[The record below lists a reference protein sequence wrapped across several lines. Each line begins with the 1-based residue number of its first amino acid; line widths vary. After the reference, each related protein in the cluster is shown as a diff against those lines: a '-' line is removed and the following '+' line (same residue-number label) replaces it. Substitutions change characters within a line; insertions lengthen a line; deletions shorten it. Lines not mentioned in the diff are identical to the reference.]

1 MSSASTERSSSALPR
16 SRLTTASTVAGV
28 RVVAGPTKDVLII
41 GAGLGGLSAALH
53 LAGAGRRVTVVE
65 REQVPGGRCGLI
77 EDSGYRF
84 DTGPTVLTM
93 PDLVAAPLNAVGE
106 ELADWLT
113 LHRLDPAYRARFADG
128 STIDVRADVHDMADE
143 IAATC
148 GGAEAAAWLRYVE
161 FLRKLYAIEMPHFID
176 RNLDSPRQL
185 VNPSLARLVAL
196 GGFRRLSPKIGSF
209 FADYRL
215 RRLFSFQAMYAGLA
229 PAQAL
234 AIYAVIT
241 YMDCVQGVFFPDG
254 GMHAV
259 PRALAAAA
267 QKHGVRFRYGTTVQS
282 IDVRGGRA
290 AGVITGDG
298 ERIPADVVVVNADL
312 PTAYQRLL
320 PEHYRPRRLNRLR
333 YSPSAVVLHAG
344 SSTGFD
350 ELSHHTIEFGD
361 AWDETFDEIIRRGQP
376 MSDPS
381 FLLTAP
387 SATDASLAPTGR
399 HSYYALFPAPNMTGR
414 VDWHADR
421 GRYRDHVV
429 ETIEKRGYAGFGA
442 GIEVEHLVTPADWQ
456 AAGLA
461 AGAPFAAAH
470 TFGQTGPF
478 RPATLDRRIENLV
491 FCGSNTQPGVGVP
504 MVLVSGRLAA
514 ERITGPTRP

>member
-1 MSSASTERSSSALPR
+1 M
-16 SRLTTASTVAGV
+16 
-28 RVVAGPTKDVLII
+28 RVVAGPTQDVLVI

-65 REQVPGGRCGLI
+65 REQTPGGRCGLI
-77 EDSGYRF
+77 EDAGFRF

-93 PDLVAAPLNAVGE
+93 PELVAAPLNAVGE
-106 ELADWLT
+106 ELADWVT

-143 IAATC
+143 IAAVC
-148 GGAEAAAWLRYVE
+148 GGAEARAWLRYVG

-176 RNLDSPRQL
+176 RNLDSPFQL
-185 VNPSLARLVAL
+185 VNARLARLVAL
-196 GGFRRLSPKIGSF
+196 GGFRRLSAKVGSF
-209 FADYRL
+209 FDDDRL

-241 YMDCVQGVFFPDG
+241 YMDCVQGVYFPEG
-254 GMHAV
+254 GLHAV

-267 QKHGVRFRYGTTVQS
+267 QRHGVRFRYGTTVRS
-282 IDVRGGRA
+282 IDVRNGRA
-290 AGVITGDG
+290 TGVITSDG

-312 PTAYQRLL
+312 PTAYDRLL
-320 PEHYRPRRLNRLR
+320 PNQFRSRRLNRLR

-344 SSTGFD
+344 SSTAFD
-350 ELSHHTIEFGD
+350 DLAHHTIEFGS
-361 AWDETFDEIIRRGQP
+361 AWDETFDEIINRGEP

-381 FLLTAP
+381 FLLSTP
-387 SATDASLAPTGR
+387 TESDPSLAPAGR
-399 HSYYALFPAPNMTGR
+399 HTYYALFPAPNTTGR
-414 VDWHADR
+414 VDWAAERD
-421 GRYRDHVV
+421 RYRDLVV

-442 GIEVEHLVTPADWQ
+442 GIEVEHLVTPDDWQ

-478 RPATLDRRIENLV
+478 RPATLDRRVENLV

-514 ERITGPTRP
+514 ERITGPMRA

>member
-1 MSSASTERSSSALPR
+1 
-16 SRLTTASTVAGV
+16 V
-28 RVVAGPTKDVLII
+28 RVVAGPTEDVLVV
-41 GAGLGGLSAALH
+41 GAGLGGLSTALH
-53 LAGAGRRVTVVE
+53 LAGAGRRVTVLE
-65 REQVPGGRCGLI
+65 RDHVPGGRCGLI
-77 EDSGYRF
+77 TEGGYRF

-93 PDLVAAPLNAVGE
+93 PELVAAPLRAVGE

-128 STIDVRADVHDMADE
+128 SVIDVRADVQDMADE
-143 IAATC
+143 IAAVC
-148 GGAEAAAWLRYVE
+148 GGTQASAWLRYVE
-161 FLRKLYAIEMPHFID
+161 FLRRLYAIEMPHFID
-176 RNLDSPRQL
+176 RNLDSPLQL
-185 VNPSLARLVAL
+185 VNGSLARLVAL
-196 GGFRRLSPKIGSF
+196 GGFRRLEAKVGSF
-209 FADYRL
+209 FDDERL

-241 YMDCVQGVFFPDG
+241 YMDCVQGVYFPEG

-267 QKHGVRFRYGTTVQS
+267 EKHGVEFRYGTNVQS
-282 IDVRGGRA
+282 IEIRAGRA
-290 AGVITGDG
+290 RGVITSDG
-298 ERIPADVVVVNADL
+298 ERIAADVVVVNADL
-312 PTAYQRLL
+312 PTAYDRLL
-320 PEHYRPRRLNRLR
+320 PRRHRPRRLGRLR

-344 SSTGFD
+344 SNTGFD
-350 ELSHHTIEFGD
+350 DLQHHTIEFGA
-361 AWDETFDEIIRRGQP
+361 AWAQTFDEIIRRGEP

-381 FLLTAP
+381 FLLTSP
-387 SATDASLAPTGR
+387 TTTDSSLAPAGR
-399 HSYYALFPAPNMTGR
+399 HTYYALFPAPNTTGR
-414 VDWHADR
+414 VDWVAERD
-421 GRYRDHVV
+421 RYRDRVV
-429 ETIEKRGYAGFGA
+429 EAVEKRGYPGFAA
-442 GIEVEHLVTPADWQ
+442 GIETEHLVTPADWQ

-514 ERITGPTRP
+514 ERVTGPMRT

>member
-1 MSSASTERSSSALPR
+1 
-16 SRLTTASTVAGV
+16 V
-28 RVVAGPTKDVLII
+28 RVVTGPTDDVLIV

-65 REQVPGGRCGLI
+65 REHVPGGRCGLI
-77 EDSGYRF
+77 EDRGFRF

-93 PDLVAAPLNAVGE
+93 PELVAAPLNAVGE

-128 STIDVRADVHDMADE
+128 SSIDVRADVHDMADE
-143 IAATC
+143 IAAVC
-148 GGAEAAAWLRYVE
+148 GGAEASAWLRYVE
-161 FLRKLYAIEMPHFID
+161 FLRRLYAIEMPHFID
-176 RNLDSPRQL
+176 RNLDSPLQL
-185 VNPSLARLVAL
+185 VNSSLARLVAL
-196 GGFRRLSPKIGSF
+196 GGFRRLSTKVGQYF
-209 FADYRL
+209 GDERL

-241 YMDCVQGVFFPDG
+241 YMDCVQGVYFPEG

-259 PRALAAAA
+259 PQALAGAAA
-267 QKHGVRFRYGTTVQS
+267 RHGVQFRYGTTVSS
-282 IDVRGGRA
+282 IDIRGGRA
-290 AGVITGDG
+290 AGVLTDDG

-312 PTAYQRLL
+312 PTAYEQLL
-320 PEHYRPRRLNRLR
+320 PVEYRPRRLSRLN

-344 SSTGFD
+344 SATAFD
-350 ELSHHTIEFGD
+350 DATHHTIQFG
-361 AWDETFDEIIRRGQP
+361 AEWEATFDDLIRRGTT
-376 MSDPS
+376 MADPS
-381 FLLTAP
+381 FLLTTP
-387 SATDASLAPTGR
+387 TVTDPDLAPEGR
-399 HSYYALFPAPNMTGR
+399 HTYYALFPAPNTTGR
-414 VDWHADR
+414 VDWHAER
-421 GRYRDHVV
+421 ARYRDHVI
-429 ETIEKRGYAGFGA
+429 ETIEKRGYPGFGA
-442 GIEVEHLVTPADWQ
+442 GIEVEQLVTPADWR

-514 ERITGPTRP
+514 ERVAGRLPG

>member
-1 MSSASTERSSSALPR
+1 
-16 SRLTTASTVAGV
+16 V
-28 RVVAGPTKDVLII
+28 RVVAGPTEDVLVV
-41 GAGLGGLSAALH
+41 GAGLGGLSTALH
-53 LAGAGRRVTVVE
+53 LAGAGRRVTVLE
-65 REQVPGGRCGLI
+65 RDHVPGGRCGLI
-77 EDSGYRF
+77 TEGGYRF

-93 PDLVAAPLNAVGE
+93 PELVAAPLRAVGE

-128 STIDVRADVHDMADE
+128 SVIDVRADVQDMADE
-143 IAATC
+143 IAAVC
-148 GGAEAAAWLRYVE
+148 GGTQASAWLRYVE
-161 FLRKLYAIEMPHFID
+161 FLRRLYAIEMPHFID
-176 RNLDSPRQL
+176 RNLDSPLQL
-185 VNPSLARLVAL
+185 VNGSLARLVAL
-196 GGFRRLSPKIGSF
+196 GGFRRLEAKVGSF
-209 FADYRL
+209 FDEERL

-241 YMDCVQGVFFPDG
+241 YMDCVQGVYFPEG

-267 QKHGVRFRYGTTVQS
+267 EKHGVEFRYGTNVQS
-282 IDVRGGRA
+282 IEIRAGRA
-290 AGVITGDG
+290 RGVITSDG
-298 ERIPADVVVVNADL
+298 ERIAADVVVVNADL
-312 PTAYQRLL
+312 PTAYDRLL
-320 PEHYRPRRLNRLR
+320 PRRHRPRRLGRLR

-344 SSTGFD
+344 SNTGFD
-350 ELSHHTIEFGD
+350 DLQHHTIEFGA
-361 AWDETFDEIIRRGQP
+361 AWGQTFDEIIRRGEP

-381 FLLTAP
+381 FLLTSP
-387 SATDASLAPTGR
+387 TTTDSSLAPAGR
-399 HSYYALFPAPNMTGR
+399 HTYYALFPAPNTTGR
-414 VDWHADR
+414 VDWVAERD
-421 GRYRDHVV
+421 RYRDRVV
-429 ETIEKRGYAGFGA
+429 EAVEKRGYPGFAA
-442 GIEVEHLVTPADWQ
+442 GIETEHLVTPADWQ

-514 ERITGPTRP
+514 ERVTGPMRT